1 LKALVFEDASGKV
14 WLSYNDPHW
23 LARRHGLDAA
33 AAQTVNAM
41 AAALNAVAIKAT
53 KRP

>member
-1 LKALVFEDASGKV
+1 LKALVFEDTAGKV
-14 WLSYNDPHW
+14 CLSYNDPSW
-23 LARRHGLDAA
+23 LARRHGLGAA

-41 AAALNAVAIKAT
+41 AAALYAVATKAT